1 MTRSDSKNSPW
12 FAILALLFS
21 LIVKLPIAPNFYPYP
36 GRDSGVFAY
45 IGWRILEGEL
55 PYVNVWDHK
64 PPLVFYI
71 NALGLK
77 MTNLSFWGVWIIGVI
92 SLAIAAYFSLKLL
105 SKIYQPSIAI
115 AVTAIWM
122 GCLPTF
128 YGNGNLTTEYTLPL
142 QFASLYAVYF
152 WLGDVKRPFWKFFL
166 IGVLGGMAFMTK
178 QSSIGVWVAIGMA
191 LVALLFHKP
200 ARKDTTKK
208 ILGMV
213 AGVFFFC
220 ALVVLYFYLE
230 DGLKAFLNQAFAYN
244 FKYISRSNVS
254 VVRRLMNLIDMRE
267 MKTITVFHL
276 GVVGGF
282 AALAHVLGNKK
293 GKAFAPETLFYGLVV
308 FNLVL
313 EVLLTHL
320 PDDTYKHY
328 YMTMLPSLSILTG
341 FLASSL
347 IESLNR
353 DLAGNRK
360 WLEKA
365 FLCMMAA
372 FACIPLLWKWYDS
385 LHGVTPTVNEGV
397 IEFVQSETEPEDTI
411 LIWGA
416 ETMINYYTQRE
427 APTRYVY
434 QYPLIHGDYV
444 NKEMILEFLND
455 IQEKEPKFII
465 DSNRHDMPFMTF
477 PFSNED
483 IEEGINWITEE
494 YELVEEIEGWIVYQ
508 KK

>member
-1 MTRSDSKNSPW
+1 MTRSDSKNSLW

-105 SKIYQPSIAI
+105 SKLYQPSIAI

-128 YGNGNLTTEYTLPL
+128 YGIGNLTTEYTLPL
-142 QFASLYAVYF
+142 QFASLYAVYL

-191 LVALLFHKP
+191 LVVLFFHKP

-220 ALVVLYFYLE
+220 GLVVLYFYLE
-230 DGLKAFLNQAFAYN
+230 NALKPFLNQAFIYN
-244 FKYISRSNVS
+244 FKYIGRSNVGI
-254 VVRRLMNLIDMRE
+254 VRRLVNLTDMRE
-267 MKTITVFHL
+267 MKTATVFHL
-276 GVVGGF
+276 GMVGSF
-282 AALAHVLGNKK
+282 VILARMLMVKK
-293 GKAFAPETLFYGLVV
+293 SKAFAPETLFYALALV
-308 FNLVL
+308 NLVL

-320 PDDTYKHY
+320 PNDTYKHY
-328 YMTMLPSLSILTG
+328 YMTMLPVLSVPAGSLVSVL
-341 FLASSL
+341 L
-347 IESLNR
+347 ESLHRKLPTNK
-353 DLAGNRK
+353 K
-360 WLEKA
+360 WLKA
-365 FLCMMAA
+365 LLLCMMTA
-372 FACIPLLWKWYDS
+372 FACFPLLWKWHDS
-385 LHGVTPTVNEGV
+385 LRGVTQNVNEGV
-397 IEFVQSETEPEDTI
+397 IEFVQQETNVDDTV

-455 IQEKEPKFII
+455 IQKNEPELII
-465 DSNRHDMPFMTF
+465 DSNRPDMPFMTF
-477 PFSNED
+477 PFTNED